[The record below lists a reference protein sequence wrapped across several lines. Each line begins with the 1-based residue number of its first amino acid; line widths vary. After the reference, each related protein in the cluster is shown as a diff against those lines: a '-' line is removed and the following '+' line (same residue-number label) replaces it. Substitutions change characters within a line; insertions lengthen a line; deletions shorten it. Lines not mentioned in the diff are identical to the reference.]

1 MFLCAAVIAGEQIE
15 NAGDLLAMIGG
26 HVEVVNGYSIANRE
40 VMSPNFPVNLAR
52 QEGLDFSEV
61 VVGPNELLPSV
72 CSSHSF
78 LRRLSLR
85 LDADS
90 ISSCCTRVAFV
101 S

>member
-26 HVEVVNGYSIANRE
+26 HVGVVNGYSIANRE

-61 VVGPNELLPSV
+61 VVVVVGPNELLPSV
-72 CSSHSF
+72 CSSHNF
-78 LRRLSLR
+78 LRR
-85 LDADS
+85 
-90 ISSCCTRVAFV
+90 F
-101 S
+101 